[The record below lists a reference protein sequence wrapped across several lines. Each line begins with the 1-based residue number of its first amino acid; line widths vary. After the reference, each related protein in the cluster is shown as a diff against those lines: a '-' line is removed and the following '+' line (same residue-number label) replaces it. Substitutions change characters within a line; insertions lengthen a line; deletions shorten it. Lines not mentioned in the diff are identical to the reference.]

1 VLFCYYPQVD
11 ASQVRI
17 GSSWQPVLQKAVA
30 QISQQLGL
38 TDSSTSTTTAAPAVN
53 VEARLY
59 KLLLYEQGGH
69 FSAHQ
74 DTEKERGMI
83 GTLVVQ
89 LPCAGGHTGGALTVR
104 HKGKSHTHEFSLVGQ
119 ALHLS

>member
-1 VLFCYYPQVD
+1 
-11 ASQVRI
+11 
-17 GSSWQPVLQKAVA
+17 VA
-30 QISQQLGL
+30 EVADQLGL
-38 TDSSTSTTTAAPAVN
+38 ADKGTAVS
-53 VEARLY
+53 VEARLS

-89 LPCAGGHTGGALTVR
+89 LPCAQGHTGGRLTVR
-104 HKGKSHTHEFSLVGQ
+104 HRGKSHTHEFEQVS
-119 ALHLS
+119 

>member
-1 VLFCYYPQVD
+1 MWQLEPVVS
-11 ASQVRI
+11 AS
-17 GSSWQPVLQKAVA
+17 
-30 QISQQLGL
+30 LGL
-38 TDSSTSTTTAAPAVN
+38 NADSDDTATNTVSN

-59 KLLLYEQGGH
+59 KLLLYQQGGH

-89 LPCAGGHTGGALTVR
+89 LP
-104 HKGKSHTHEFSLVGQ
+104 
-119 ALHLS
+119 

>member
-1 VLFCYYPQVD
+1 MLH
-11 ASQVRI
+11 
-17 GSSWQPVLQKAVA
+17 KAVA
-30 QISQQLGL
+30 EVAEQLGL
-38 TDSSTSTTTAAPAVN
+38 ADRGTAVS
-53 VEARLY
+53 VDARLY

-89 LPCAGGHTGGALTVR
+89 LPCAQGHTGGSLTVR
-104 HKGKSHTHEFSLVGQ
+104 HRGKSHTHEFAHVS
-119 ALHLS
+119 